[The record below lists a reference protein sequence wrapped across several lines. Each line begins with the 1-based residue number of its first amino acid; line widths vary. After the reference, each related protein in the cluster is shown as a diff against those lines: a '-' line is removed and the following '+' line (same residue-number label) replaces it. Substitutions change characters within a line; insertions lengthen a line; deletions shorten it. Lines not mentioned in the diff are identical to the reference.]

1 MNALFDYLAMGGFA
15 WFIWPAYA
23 FTLRGGLDHSL
34 QLVFWAVAA
43 AGLVG
48 LFTAWRVPEVAPAK
62 PAAG

>member
-1 MNALFDYLAMGGFA
+1 MESVRNLLAGHGVVEQSA
-15 WFIWPAYA
+15 AVLA
-23 FTLRGGLDHSL
+23 TLRGGLDHSL

-48 LFTAWRVPEVAPAK
+48 LFTAWRVPEVAAAK